1 MFPLEV
7 KLEGKV
13 VLKHK
18 TVKMCISSLLLSMI
32 SFPAS
37 HVNKVGMGDDGES
50 ICVIFRI
57 WLWMRHRVLELE
69 RLDQGRHEDEETV
82 LCKALAHADPAIKEV
97 QCRKLDG

>member
-57 WLWMRHRVLELE
+57 WLRMRNRVLKLE
-69 RLDQGRHEDEETV
+69 SLHQCGHEDEETV
-82 LCKALAHADPAIKEV
+82 LRQTLAHADPATKEV
-97 QCRKLDG
+97 QCRKLDS